1 MHTAHH
7 FHCTDARVRFR
18 FTYKSIFL
26 LTFLLYCVCS
36 AEYTYAQGQSKP
48 AAARLPGCELP
59 PISVPQ
65 LPETIPGYTELDPA
79 TNLHMTGT
87 PQEIDLQGYTLE
99 ITGEVSRPVSL
110 TYDDL
115 RCLPKIES
123 RPTLVCVGFFED
135 TATWAGASLQDVLS
149 LAEPK
154 EGATHIKLV
163 SADGYATVLS
173 LEEASKSENYLAYEW
188 EGEPI
193 PVLHGFPVRAVFPQM
208 NGNRWVKWLIAIEVQ

>member
-1 MHTAHH
+1 MQSADHILGMGTL
-7 FHCTDARVRFR
+7 ARCRFINA
-18 FTYKSIFL
+18 YMFL
-26 LTFLLYCVCS
+26 LALLLSCVFSTKHAC
-36 AEYTYAQGQSKP
+36 AQPQSDPVPVQLP
-48 AAARLPGCELP
+48 ACELS
-59 PISVPQ
+59 PINIPQ
-65 LPETIPGYTELDPA
+65 LPEVIPGYTELDPA
-79 TNLHMTGT
+79 TNLHVTGT
-87 PQEIDLQGYTLE
+87 PQVIDLQSYTIK
-99 ITGEVSRPVSL
+99 ITGEVRRPVSI

-154 EGATHIKLV
+154 DDATHIKLV
-163 SADGYATVLS
+163 SADGYSTVLS
-173 LEEASKSENYLAYEW
+173 LEEASKGENYLAYEW
-188 EGEPI
+188 EGKPI